1 MADASGPGEPGPG
14 RGGTPPGAGS
24 AGASAGVSAG
34 ASTGVSTGVSAD
46 RVEQLLLGHAPHLT
60 RIEVSERAG
69 VPLELARE
77 LWRLLGFAET
87 ADDDVAFTEADVEA
101 LRLSAEL
108 TGLGVLGQDSQAALV
123 RTWGRSFARL
133 AEWQTTLLAR
143 VAAEHAAGEAG
154 ADGDPADPADP
165 AGTVEAMAAL
175 VAEVLPRVEQLQTYA
190 WKRHLAGASSRLLAL
205 SDQAASAGPDAPGET
220 VLPQAVCFVDIVGFT
235 SRSKS
240 LREAELVAWIEEF
253 EHVSSSVVVERG
265 GRVIKNI
272 GDEVLLVADDVA
284 TAAEIALEMLR
295 RGDDPDDGFPAVR
308 AGVAYG
314 DVVLRLGD
322 VLGPTVNIAARLT
335 SLARPG
341 TVLVDERA
349 HERLVALDA
358 ERDRASYAFRRPQR
372 ASVKGY
378 SRLQPWVL
386 RRA

>member
-1 MADASGPGEPGPG
+1 MTGASGPGEAGPG
-14 RGGTPPGAGS
+14 RAGTPPGEGS
-24 AGASAGVSAG
+24 PGASAG
-34 ASTGVSTGVSAD
+34 TSTGVSAD

-154 ADGDPADPADP
+154 DPADP

-175 VAEVLPRVEQLQTYA
+175 VTEVLPRVEQLQTYA

-205 SDQAASAGPDAPGET
+205 SDQAAAAGPDAPGET

-284 TAAEIALEMLR
+284 TAAEIALEMVR

-358 ERDRASYAFRRPQR
+358 ERDRAAYTFRRPQR